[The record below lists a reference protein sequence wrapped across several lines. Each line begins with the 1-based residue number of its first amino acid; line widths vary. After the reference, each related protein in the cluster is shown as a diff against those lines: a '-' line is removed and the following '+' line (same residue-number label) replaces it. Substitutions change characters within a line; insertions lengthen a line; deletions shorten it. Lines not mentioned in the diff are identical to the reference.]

1 MSRVSLPGS
10 ALPVRVG
17 SRDGTGSR
25 CDDEA
30 TCATYDLVDL
40 PRARVTA
47 RSSASGSGPLP
58 GPFAMSEALIGP
70 GALSDAAL
78 SGADSC
84 AYPGSWV
91 GATAISALSSVAGRA
106 PSSAVSIEASS
117 RAFVDP

>member
-1 MSRVSLPGS
+1 MQA

-25 CDDEA
+25 CDAEA
-30 TCATYDLVDL
+30 ACATYALVN
-40 PRARVTA
+40 PNRG
-47 RSSASGSGPLP
+47 ASDGALSRKRLGILP
-58 GPFAMSEALIGP
+58 GPFAMSEALMGP
-70 GALSDAAL
+70 GAPSDAAR

-84 AYPGSWV
+84 AYPGSWI
-91 GATAISALSSVAGRA
+91 GAAAISAPSQAAGWA

>member
-1 MSRVSLPGS
+1 MRDLRSRQSQSGAS
-10 ALPVRVG
+10 DGALFRKRLGP
-17 SRDGTGSR
+17 
-25 CDDEA
+25 
-30 TCATYDLVDL
+30 
-40 PRARVTA
+40 
-47 RSSASGSGPLP
+47 PLP

-91 GATAISALSSVAGRA
+91 GAAAISALSSVAGRA